1 MGRLGIYFGGIAN
14 KWDVGS
20 LKGKESWI
28 DSFFFFLNGTIV
40 RIMLFTDMG
49 SMVGVTGLRTVLE
62 FLTWL
67 SWRGL
72 LCNLNRKLEV
82 VV

>member
-1 MGRLGIYFGGIAN
+1 M
-14 KWDVGS
+14 WVV
-20 LKGKESWI
+20 LKEKNHGWTL
-28 DSFFFFLNGTIV
+28 FFFNGTIE
-40 RIMLFTDMG
+40 RIMLFTEMG
-49 SMVGVTGLRTVLE
+49 SMVGGTGLRIVLE

-72 LCNLNRKLEV
+72 LCNLNRKLDV

>member
-1 MGRLGIYFGGIAN
+1 MDRL
-14 KWDVGS
+14 
-20 LKGKESWI
+20 
-28 DSFFFFLNGTIV
+28 FFFFLNGTIV